1 MSSRFRFPSRIYPI
15 VDELDGSGRD
25 FVGLTEAMLAAG
37 ARFLQLRVKGRST
50 RDFIEVAR
58 AVKARTDAA
67 GAALIVN
74 DRVDVAHLVGAAGV
88 HLGQDD
94 LPPAAAREL
103 LGGDRIIGFSTHNV
117 AQARAAATE
126 GVADYIGFGP
136 VFATTSKENPDP
148 VVGLDG
154 LRAVR
159 RLVRLPIVAIGGIGV
174 DAVPDV
180 LAAGADAVAM
190 IGAIARAA
198 DVEANLRSLLAR
210 F

>member
-1 MSSRFRFPSRIYPI
+1 MSGNFRFPSRIYPI

-58 AVKARTDAA
+58 AVKARADAA

-74 DRVDVAHLVGAAGV
+74 DRVDVARLVGAAGV

-94 LPPAAAREL
+94 LPPAAAREQ
-103 LGGDRIIGFSTHNV
+103 LGADRIIGFSTHNP
-117 AQARAAATE
+117 AQARASAAQ
-126 GVADYIGFGP
+126 GAADYIGFGP

-154 LRAVR
+154 LRDVR
-159 RLVRLPIVAIGGIGV
+159 RVVTLPIVAIGGIGV

-190 IGAIARAA
+190 IGAIVLAA
-198 DVEANLRSLLAR
+198 DVEANLRALLAR